1 MAIVPQVNP
10 DGITRVSGLPNVRVQ
25 ARMPDD
31 PLAGLAA
38 VGRDAAALIG
48 RFREQKQEEAD
59 TAALLQARKELSD
72 WENGWFDP
80 ANENGISKFKGLNAL
95 GADEAALPDFDS
107 RVSEI
112 KTRLSPRQK
121 ANFDAVAFGVRE
133 GVGNRLQSFM
143 LREHEQAV
151 DETRKATLSTLLNDA
166 TAAGLRGDETRAQQ
180 ILAEAIA
187 AQERVDTE
195 TGRGADVVKFNRL
208 NITSQ
213 YHASILSGLIDTDWA
228 GAEEYLERNR
238 DSMSADIVAKAQ
250 GQLRPIAEQARI
262 ENDVGAIFDGLP
274 VSIATP
280 GKAPVAVAEIQNTF
294 HGLAAAHGTV
304 VTSMVRPVIKA
315 GAGAASQH
323 PKGTAADFRTRGM
336 SRAQIDKLIA
346 DGRRAG
352 FEVIDESDGKT
363 GTGPHVHMELPS
375 ARKVATSAG
384 GRPATLGDAI
394 KRARSLYSDP
404 RLQQKAEAE
413 ARSRWSVME
422 ADRADG
428 ERLALER
435 MRDRVGN
442 GKGSLRARLGSDY
455 AEAQRQ
461 GWLPSLE
468 AMIDP
473 GLVKTDPAVY
483 DSFARLLVRDPK
495 AFAKPETITAIW
507 KAQGDLA
514 TGDLA
519 RLQSAWVSMNTPDK
533 ADAKV
538 ADWATEAQRIDRG
551 AMLLGYDR
559 LETDEERRAATGVLR
574 LAYQQ
579 AERAFIELNAGKKP
593 TPAQADVLLDE
604 VTRRFKDDPNRA
616 SKVRAA
622 ASYSATGAEWVQA
635 ADLLRQRLRRDPTR
649 AEVNAALG
657 RYYAQNR
664 TPIDN
669 AN

>member
-1 MAIVPQVNP
+1 MAIVPRINP
-10 DGITRVSGLPNVRVQ
+10 DGIARVAPLPNVRVQ
-25 ARMPDD
+25 ARMPED

-38 VGRDAAALIG
+38 VGREAASLIG
-48 RFREQKQEEAD
+48 RFREQKQSEAD

-80 ANENGISKFKGLNAL
+80 QNQNGVSKFRGMNAL

-151 DETRKATLSTLLNDA
+151 DEARKATLSTLLNDA
-166 TAAGLRGDETRAQQ
+166 TAAGLRGEEARAQQ
-180 ILAEAIA
+180 ILGETIA
-187 AQERVDTE
+187 AQERIDAE
-195 TGRGADVVKFNRL
+195 SGRSPEVTKFHRL

-238 DSMSADIVAKAQ
+238 AAMSADIVAKAQ

-294 HGLAAAHGTV
+294 YGLAEAHGTV

-323 PKGTAADFRTRGM
+323 PKGTAADFRTRDM
-336 SRAQIDKLIA
+336 TPAQIAKLIA

-352 FEVIDESDGKT
+352 FEVIDESNGTT
-363 GTGPHVHMELPS
+363 GTGPHVHMELPPN
-375 ARKVATSAG
+375 RKVATSAG
-384 GRPATLGDAI
+384 GAPASLGDAI
-394 KRARSLYSDP
+394 ARARSLYNDP
-404 RLQQKAEAE
+404 RLQKKAEQE
-413 ARSRWSVME
+413 VRSRWSVME

-428 ERLALER
+428 ERQALEG
-435 MRDRVGN
+435 MRDRVGS
-442 GKGSLRARLGSDY
+442 GTGSLRQRLGADY

-468 AMIDP
+468 AMIDS

-483 DSFARLLVRDPK
+483 DNFARKLVVDPK
-495 AFAKPETITAIW
+495 GFAKPETMTAIW
-507 KAQGDLA
+507 KAQESLA
-514 TGDLA
+514 TADLA
-519 RLQSAWVSMNTPDK
+519 RLRSAWESMNTPNK
-533 ADAKV
+533 ADTTS
-538 ADWATEAQRIDRG
+538 ADWATEDQRIQRG
-551 AMLLGYDR
+551 ALLLGYDKMEGDAR
-559 LETDEERRAATGVLR
+559 TAAIGALR

-579 AERAFIELNAGKKP
+579 ATRAFIESNAGKKP
-593 TPAQADVLLDE
+593 TPAQADVLLDS
-604 VTRRFKDDPNRA
+604 VARGFNRDPDRA
-616 SKVRAA
+616 RKVIAQAR
-622 ASYSATGAEWVQA
+622 YSATVAERAQA
-635 ADLLRQRLRRDPTR
+635 ADLLRQRLRRDPTQ
-649 AEVNAALG
+649 AEVNAALA